1 MIYSRYTF
9 FTELKACSS
18 HTPIEKGSPAHT
30 KLCAFIDKFGG
41 RVESGFEIFARL
53 CCSDSKDQISSVP
66 LERLIF
72 EAPNRKMQLL
82 FGQLGAVSLIGSLI
96 QTLQL
101 VWKVRAATLQFG
113 FV

>member
-1 MIYSRYTF
+1 
-9 FTELKACSS
+9 
-18 HTPIEKGSPAHT
+18 
-30 KLCAFIDKFGG
+30 LCAFIDKFGE